1 MVKISDCLL
10 HGVALLKKTVEN
22 PRMEAEI
29 LLAHILKKDRLYIA
43 VHKNEEISPEHE
55 AVFTSMCKRRA
66 LGEPLAYITGTKEF
80 MSLEFEV
87 CKSVLI
93 PRPETELLA
102 EYICDKYAE
111 TDAKIIDICTGS
123 GAIACSIAH
132 FLPKAYVEAVDI
144 SSDAICIAQKNA
156 RKNKV
161 DGRINFYL
169 ADALLPIK
177 SDIKFDVAVS
187 NPPYIETHVIDSLMR
202 DVRDFEPRIALDGG
216 TDGLIFY
223 EKIVDN
229 IESILADG
237 GELIFEIGYNQA
249 EAVTSIMEQKFK
261 NIVLTKDRAGN
272 DRMLSG
278 QLA

>member
-10 HGVALLKKTVEN
+10 SGVALLKKTVEN
-22 PRMEAEI
+22 PRMESEI
-29 LLAHILKKDRLYIA
+29 FMAHILKKDRLYIA
-43 VHKNEEISPEHE
+43 VHKNEEISPDHE
-55 AVFTSMCKRRA
+55 AAFLSMCSRRA

-80 MSLEFEV
+80 MSMEFEV
-87 CKSVLI
+87 CKGVLI

-102 EYICDKYAE
+102 EYICDKYAG

-132 FLPKAYVEAVDI
+132 YLPKAYVEAVDI
-144 SSDAICIAQKNA
+144 SSDALCIAKKNA
-156 RKNKV
+156 QKNKV
-161 DGRINFYL
+161 DGRINFYI

-216 TDGLIFY
+216 TNGLIFY

-237 GELIFEIGYNQA
+237 GELIFEIGCNQA

-272 DRMLSG
+272 DRMING